1 MEKALTKLGS
11 FTIPRKAKQELSA
24 IGGDLSV
31 SSDGGYFLPFVCTS
45 FSLRFCYLLARLLHR
60 VQIRCFGSF
69 FPFFSE
75 EVTVRNCTFA
85 GIS

>member
-45 FSLRFCYLLARLLHR
+45 FFVALLLFTRSIATLRPDSLFWFL
-60 VQIRCFGSF
+60 FS
-69 FPFFSE
+69 FFSE
-75 EVTVRNCTFA
+75 EVTVRNSTFA